1 MRALYLDTSPKLLTD
16 YPRPER
22 RSGEARIR
30 LALAGVC
37 DTDLQLARGYMNYRG
52 VLGHEF
58 VGEVVEAEDARWLG
72 KRVVGDINAG
82 CGVCEDCVER
92 AGHHCPK
99 RSVLGIQG
107 RDGALADELVLP
119 ERCLVE
125 VPDSVPNERAV
136 FAEPL
141 AAALHV
147 LDDLGA
153 RQRICVLGDGKLGLL
168 IALSLANR
176 GKNPLCVGHHREKL
190 SRLESAGIRVALESE
205 VQGESAEF
213 DCVIDATGSAGG
225 LARAFQLLEP
235 RGLLILKTTVVSQ
248 GELNLSPVV
257 INELEVR
264 GSRCGDLASA
274 IAAMQPSGLDPSVL
288 ISERFP
294 LDDAEQALTRAAEK
308 GVLKVVVDPTL

>member
-1 MRALYLDTSPKLLTD
+1 
-16 YPRPER
+16 
-22 RSGEARIR
+22 
-30 LALAGVC
+30 
-37 DTDLQLARGYMNYRG
+37 
-52 VLGHEF
+52 
-58 VGEVVEAEDARWLG
+58 
-72 KRVVGDINAG
+72 
-82 CGVCEDCVER
+82 
-92 AGHHCPK
+92 
-99 RSVLGIQG
+99 
-107 RDGALADELVLP
+107 
-119 ERCLVE
+119 
-125 VPDSVPNERAV
+125 
-136 FAEPL
+136 
-141 AAALHV
+141 